1 MVGNLISNFY
11 PQFTLRRTEAIFG
24 DTKSEPTSVTNTLLL
39 LSRHFVWI
47 QKFTSK
53 KLDEVIFIN
62 FLKSQVGLLAN
73 VMKSKDKD
81 CKFLKDWENI
91 LNHLGIEIRKNE
103 DNLVTLF
110 H

>member
-11 PQFTLRRTEAIFG
+11 PQFILRRSEAIFG
-24 DTKSEPTSVTNTLLL
+24 DSKSEPTSAINTLLL

-53 KLDEVIFIN
+53 KLDEVVFIN
-62 FLKSQVGLLAN
+62 FLRSQVELLAK
-73 VMKSKDKD
+73 VMKWKEKDE
-81 CKFLKDWENI
+81 KFVEEWGSI
-91 LNHLGIEIRKNE
+91 LNHLGIEFLKSE
-103 DNLVTLF
+103 GNLATLF

>member
-11 PQFTLRRTEAIFG
+11 PQFILRRKEAIFG
-24 DTKSEPTSVTNTLLL
+24 DVKSEPTSVINTLLL

-53 KLDEVIFIN
+53 KLDEVVFFN

-73 VMKSKDKD
+73 VMKLKDKE
-81 CKFLKDWENI
+81 CKFVNEWGNI
-91 LNHLGIEIRKNE
+91 LNHLGIKLLENE
-103 DNLVTLF
+103 DNFGALF